1 MVVVELTCFTWS
13 LANISLSLP
22 FLAREGIEDNFQ
34 FGRSIDLH
42 HVQREDSRRPRT
54 VDEASMFLEVFSNLV
69 RSTFDTPISTHVS
82 ADLCAP
88 LIVLLPLFFVPNLL
102 PWPKDNPVPSAVE
115 SPSTSPPTLLAQY
128 TIRPDPPLPPSF
140 WQPHRNMTG
149 LTQNQDF
156 FQGDATWPSKP
167 TVEEEVIWS
176 TFEPDDNLDW
186 DSEEEESEL
195 GPPASEDVV
204 NRPLLG
210 YGLPRVKG
218 AVKRPSLGYGT
229 PLAESIVN
237 RPSLVYGTPRVTKDL
252 EKGQHTDQKDSTV
265 RIGPKLPP
273 SHTLAHLDGLPED
286 KTGPTGYDTRQ
297 GLRQEEDVHSVRTR
311 VPTRPRQDKYRVFGA
326 PRTPDG
332 QFSEDENRRGSP
344 QRVTLESLHNEDYD
358 QTNDP
363 FDESQNLY
371 NSLWERREGGPGEEE
386 KRSGSSQLTRYGAQL
401 KRTLGEAPLRQNKV
415 WRRKRLTD

>member
-1 MVVVELTCFTWS
+1 
-13 LANISLSLP
+13 
-22 FLAREGIEDNFQ
+22 
-34 FGRSIDLH
+34 
-42 HVQREDSRRPRT
+42 
-54 VDEASMFLEVFSNLV
+54 
-69 RSTFDTPISTHVS
+69 
-82 ADLCAP
+82 
-88 LIVLLPLFFVPNLL
+88 
-102 PWPKDNPVPSAVE
+102 
-115 SPSTSPPTLLAQY
+115 
-128 TIRPDPPLPPSF
+128 
-140 WQPHRNMTG
+140 MTG

-195 GPPASEDVV
+195 GPPSSEDVV

-273 SHTLAHLDGLPED
+273 S
-286 KTGPTGYDTRQ
+286 
-297 GLRQEEDVHSVRTR
+297 
-311 VPTRPRQDKYRVFGA
+311 
-326 PRTPDG
+326 
-332 QFSEDENRRGSP
+332 
-344 QRVTLESLHNEDYD
+344 
-358 QTNDP
+358 
-363 FDESQNLY
+363 
-371 NSLWERREGGPGEEE
+371 
-386 KRSGSSQLTRYGAQL
+386 
-401 KRTLGEAPLRQNKV
+401 
-415 WRRKRLTD
+415 